1 MDEHLAQIRIAPLTD
16 SQQLRLPS
24 GRPLPWYQTQPGR
37 KLSSLVKGR
46 SVPDGRVVS
55 LVSGGLYYR
64 WHQSKPLTEKDTI
77 GLADFA
83 NSTGDPVF
91 DDTLKTALNVSLRQS
106 PFLNVLSEKEV
117 AETLQQMPRPTSTK
131 LTLEVASEL

>member
-46 SVPDGRVVS
+46 SVPDGRDYGRGHQGADS
-55 LVSGGLYYR
+55 GDLLQPSAGLVAAGDQL
-64 WHQSKPLTEKDTI
+64 QVFTQALDLQLQMFPLLPKKI
-77 GLADFA
+77 QQAAHAG
-83 NSTGDPVF
+83 
-91 DDTLKTALNVSLRQS
+91 RQ
-106 PFLNVLSEKEV
+106 LLIRVL
-117 AETLQQMPRPTSTK
+117 
-131 LTLEVASEL
+131 